1 MKIGVI
7 AEFELFDSDR
17 DFIHEPYVEL
27 RKYFYKNNSQIDII
41 DNFQINDCDYYLFFK
56 LKWRLLFKLLLQKKL
71 EQTIYI
77 QLEPPAVIDFHEAKK
92 IKKISK
98 FFGKVLT
105 WNDEIIDKKKFFKF
119 YIPMPNNKYKVK
131 ILFENKKLL
140 CNISGNKFS
149 KNPNELYSKRI
160 EAIKFFEKKCLKDFD
175 LYGIGWEKKEF
186 PSYKGKINN
195 KIEVLKNYKFSICYE
210 NQNHIK
216 GYVTEKIFDCFY
228 AKTIPIYWG
237 ADNIENY
244 VPRDCYI
251 DKREFKTYEELYE
264 YINNMSEEEY
274 NRKIKNIEKYLKS
287 ESYSKFLGKEFSE
300 TIYDVIINEK
310 TEGINYLQASY
321 IFFLN
326 IFFRGGSKVLRKL
339 KLYHKE

>member
-27 RKYFYKNNSQIDII
+27 RKYFYKNNSQFDII

-149 KNPNELYSKRI
+149 KNLNELYSKRI

>member
-7 AEFELFDSDR
+7 PEFELFNSYKYPN
-17 DFIHEPYVEL
+17 HKPYIEL
-27 RKYFYKNNSQIDII
+27 KEYFYKNDSQFDII
-41 DNFQINDCDYYLFFK
+41 DNFQINDCDYFLFFK
-56 LKWRLLFKLLLQKKL
+56 LEWKLLFKLLLQRKL
-71 EQTIYI
+71 EKTIYI

-175 LYGIGWEKKEF
+175 FYGIGWEKKEF

-287 ESYSKFLGKEFSE
+287 ESYSKFLGKKFSE

-310 TEGINYLQASY
+310 TEEINYLQASY